1 MSHHIRISKRVD
13 LDMSWMME
21 DKSMNLLGLLGSFSN
36 EDGKGKENVT

>member
-21 DKSMNLLGLLGSFSN
+21 DKSMNLLGILA
-36 EDGKGKENVT
+36 KMTATPRKK